1 MVLADDNFATVVA
14 AVKEGRIIFANI
26 IKSIQFLLSCNA
38 GEIVLLFIATML
50 NWDEPLLPIHIL
62 LVNLVTDSL
71 PALALGMDPAEPDIM
86 ERSPR
91 SPQKGIFTRSM
102 MYRIIYQGAVV
113 GLAALAAYRI
123 GLRDGLAAAR
133 TMSFAVIAFSQ
144 LVHSLNVRS
153 NLKSIF
159 EIGLFT
165 NIKLI
170 GGIAASAL
178 IMAVVLFVPPV
189 ARIFQVVP
197 ISTAD
202 WGIVGVFSLIPLVVT
217 ELLKLFKLNGRE
229 V

>member
-1 MVLADDNFATVVA
+1 M
-14 AVKEGRIIFANI
+14 
-26 IKSIQFLLSCNA
+26 
-38 GEIVLLFIATML
+38 
-50 NWDEPLLPIHIL
+50 
-62 LVNLVTDSL
+62 
-71 PALALGMDPAEPDIM
+71 
-86 ERSPR
+86 
-91 SPQKGIFTRSM
+91 
-102 MYRIIYQGAVV
+102 
-113 GLAALAAYRI
+113 
-123 GLRDGLAAAR
+123 
-133 TMSFAVIAFSQ
+133 
-144 LVHSLNVRS
+144 RS